1 MIMRTFAVLT
11 NFRGTSTKARSLY
24 NGHFLCLLL
33 SDIGD
38 CHCVNFDRTLV
49 RIEVCK
55 QRNTA
60 VAFLCHNVHLK
71 CLHYERFS
79 F

>member
-1 MIMRTFAVLT
+1 MKNNAYLCSGYKFSWYERK
-11 NFRGTSTKARSLY
+11 GTLIIQWAFFYVRW
-24 NGHFLCLLL
+24 L

-49 RIEVCK
+49 RIEVCN

-60 VAFLCHNVHLK
+60 VAFLCHNVH
-71 CLHYERFS
+71 
-79 F
+79 